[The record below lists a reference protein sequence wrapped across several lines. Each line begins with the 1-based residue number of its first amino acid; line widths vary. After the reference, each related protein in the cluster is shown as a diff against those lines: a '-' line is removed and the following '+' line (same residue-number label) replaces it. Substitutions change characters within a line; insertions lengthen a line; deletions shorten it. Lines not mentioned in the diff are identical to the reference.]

1 MSGSA
6 AERVSAL
13 TEEVAATLGRRVD
26 RVVGELSDGADFESI
41 EKPASEVLATAAAMK
56 RIAEDLVGA
65 EREATALH
73 AAMLQLEARGEDDS
87 VVQAV
92 EARVNV
98 AVARRDA
105 LISNLERLAASI
117 KSGRVRS
124 R

>member
-13 TEEVAATLGRRVD
+13 TEEVAGTLGRRVD

-41 EKPASEVLATAAAMK
+41 ETPAAEVLATAGAMR
-56 RIAEDLVGA
+56 RIAAELIVA
-65 EREATALH
+65 ERESAALH
-73 AAMLQLEARGEDDS
+73 AAMLQLEARGQDDS
-87 VVQAV
+87 VVQAI
-92 EARVNV
+92 EARVT
-98 AVARRDA
+98 ASVARRDS